1 VSSSTSLTY
10 EQIVYIGV
18 LAKVNLMAESTS
30 NSPVPKAFI
39 SYSWES
45 DAHSQWVK
53 ELATRLRRNGVD
65 VTLDRWHSVP
75 GDQIAAFME
84 RAVRENDFIL
94 AVCTSRFK
102 ERSDKRSGGVG
113 YEGDIM
119 TAEVFTGG
127 NQRKFIPILRSGDWN
142 EAAPSWLRGKAYID
156 LKGDPYSEAQYEDL
170 LRTLHGARGQA
181 PPIGPRPDFNI
192 PPPGLQKLI
201 TNSIGMKLVLIPAG
215 EFLMGSPDEDKDA
228 EADEKPRHH
237 VRITRPFY
245 LGATEVTQEEYQKV
259 MGQNPSWFSAAGG
272 GKGKVAGQD
281 TGRHPVEEVSWF
293 DAIEFCNR
301 LSQCEGLP
309 PYYRSEG
316 QQVSITGGEGY
327 RLPTE
332 AEWEYACRAGSQT
345 RYSFDDDAASLF
357 EFAWY
362 DGNSG
367 RTTHAVGQK
376 RPNGF
381 GLSDMHGNV
390 WEWCWDWYGDEYY
403 KASPYEDPLGPSR
416 ASCRGLRGGSWID
429 YARYCR
435 PAYRYRYAPGFRFNY
450 LGFRVARVQS
460 GR

>member
-1 VSSSTSLTY
+1 
-10 EQIVYIGV
+10 
-18 LAKVNLMAESTS
+18 
-30 NSPVPKAFI
+30 
-39 SYSWES
+39 
-45 DAHSQWVK
+45 
-53 ELATRLRRNGVD
+53 
-65 VTLDRWHSVP
+65 
-75 GDQIAAFME
+75 
-84 RAVRENDFIL
+84 
-94 AVCTSRFK
+94 
-102 ERSDKRSGGVG
+102 
-113 YEGDIM
+113 
-119 TAEVFTGG
+119 
-127 NQRKFIPILRSGDWN
+127 
-142 EAAPSWLRGKAYID
+142 
-156 LKGDPYSEAQYEDL
+156 
-170 LRTLHGARGQA
+170 
-181 PPIGPRPDFNI
+181 
-192 PPPGLQKLI
+192 
-201 TNSIGMKLVLIPAG
+201 
-215 EFLMGSPDEDKDA
+215 MGSPDEDKDA

-272 GKGKVAGQD
+272 CKGEVAGQD
-281 TGRHPVEEVSWF
+281 TGRHPVEGVSWF

-403 KASPYEDPLGPSR
+403 KASPYRTRSVPPGPR
-416 ASCRGLRGGSWID
+416 TG
-429 YARYCR
+429 
-435 PAYRYRYAPGFRFNY
+435 
-450 LGFRVARVQS
+450 
-460 GR
+460 